1 MEAALVGVLTAATA
15 ISGLLLW
22 MLMVRPEVTLSLFHD
37 PQRGDGLIERD
48 PWFDH
53 HPGALRALR
62 WAMAAV
68 IFGLAFLTGLALT
81 FLSTT
86 RG

>member
-1 MEAALVGVLTAATA
+1 MDAAVVGALTAATA
-15 ISGLLLW
+15 VASLLLW
-22 MLMVRPEVTLSLFHD
+22 MLLVRPEITLSLFSD
-37 PQRGDGLIERD
+37 VAAARD
-48 PWFDH
+48 PWFEH

-68 IFGLAFLTGLALT
+68 IVVLAFLTGLALT